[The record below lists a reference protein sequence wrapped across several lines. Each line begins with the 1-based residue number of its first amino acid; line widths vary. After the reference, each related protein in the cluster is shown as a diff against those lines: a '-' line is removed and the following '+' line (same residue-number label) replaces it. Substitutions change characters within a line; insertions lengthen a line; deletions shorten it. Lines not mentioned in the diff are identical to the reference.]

1 MAKKRVTSIDK
12 QMEALEDTQTT
23 LIPPKEAGILTP
35 KEERIFYMYA
45 EGKAPDDWFPH
56 EAFQLVRL
64 AKITARLMVLQN
76 KLYKGRQYEK
86 VSPAGVEGR
95 SALSMEV
102 DAMLKQQNALQRIL
116 NLASVRGQKKYQNT
130 QRAKRQKKVAET
142 VAGNKARG
150 KGKVTLLAVPTAG
163 G

>member
-1 MAKKRVTSIDK
+1 MAKKRITSIDK
-12 QMEALEDTQTT
+12 QIEMLEDTQTV
-23 LIPPKEAGILTP
+23 LAPPKDAGVLTP
-35 KEERIFYMYA
+35 KERRIFNMYA

-86 VSPAGVEGR
+86 VSPSGIEGR

-116 NLASVRGQKKYQNT
+116 NLASVVGQKKYQNT
-130 QRAKRQKKVAET
+130 QRAKRQKKVTKT
-142 VAGNKARG
+142 VAEN